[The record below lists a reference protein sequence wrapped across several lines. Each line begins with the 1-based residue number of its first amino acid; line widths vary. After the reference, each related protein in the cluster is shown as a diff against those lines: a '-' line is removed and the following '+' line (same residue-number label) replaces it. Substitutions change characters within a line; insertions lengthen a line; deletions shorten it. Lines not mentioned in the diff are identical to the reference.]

1 MLLDCTG
8 TDPYSEVPGTL
19 KHTGLVCSFECQQ
32 NVTSQVGVRKLSE
45 QSPKDKN
52 ILALNEK
59 NLVCRLTNKCE

>member
-19 KHTGLVCSFECQQ
+19 KHTGLVCSLECQQ
-32 NVTSQVGVRKLSE
+32 NVKSQVGVRKLSE

-52 ILALNEK
+52 ILASN
-59 NLVCRLTNKCE
+59 